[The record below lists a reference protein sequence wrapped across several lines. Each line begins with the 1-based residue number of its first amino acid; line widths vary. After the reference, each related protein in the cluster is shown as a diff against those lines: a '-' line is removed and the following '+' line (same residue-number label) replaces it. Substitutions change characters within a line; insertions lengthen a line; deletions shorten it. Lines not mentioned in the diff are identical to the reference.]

1 MWFIFG
7 LVLGVGVVCMAMWLR
22 DQRIMVRWYEYFIGG
37 LGLVLLIWTMHDF
50 FASLAEHNEI
60 AALTFLWLLGV
71 PGLILLVVSFLLPW
85 RRHRQTIQ

>member
-7 LVLGVGVVCMAMWLR
+7 LVLGVGVVVMAMWLR
-22 DQRIMVRWYEYFIGG
+22 DQHIMVRWYEYLIGG
-37 LGLVLLIWTMHDF
+37 VGLVLLIWTIHDF

-60 AALTFLWLLGV
+60 AAWTFLWLLGV